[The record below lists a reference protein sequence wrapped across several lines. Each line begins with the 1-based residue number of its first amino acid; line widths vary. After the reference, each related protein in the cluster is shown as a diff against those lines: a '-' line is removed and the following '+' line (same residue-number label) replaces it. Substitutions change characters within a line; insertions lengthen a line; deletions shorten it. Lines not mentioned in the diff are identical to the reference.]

1 MRLHRHPLCRLA
13 PAAYLVVMTG
23 AIALAFAGWGYDD
36 PYITFRYARNLAD
49 GAGFVYNAGERVLS
63 TTTPLLTLL
72 LAAVNLV
79 WADLPQ
85 AAVLIGAVSLAG
97 GALALWSLAVA
108 WRAPLVGWAAL
119 LLYPTFPLL
128 LTTLGSE
135 MPLCLALSLGAFACY
150 ARQRR
155 LACAA
160 LAALA
165 MLTRADGILV
175 IGVIAVFDLLT
186 RQATLKRWAAPA
198 AVYAAITGAWFLF
211 AWGYFGTPLPATLAA
226 KQAQGAMDASQQF
239 APGMLIVFRD
249 YLARWYYLVA
259 LALASVGAVTALRA
273 RRAWLLVLVW
283 TFVYAAAYAGLGVSR
298 YFWYYAPLVPGLIV
312 AVGLGCQAMADW
324 VGRGRPTRAAM
335 AGGALILLVTLGQFT
350 AAWGASR
357 TRDGRLAVY
366 QAIGEWLAENTD
378 RQSSVGALEI
388 GIIGYYAHRP
398 MIDFAGLLQPEVA
411 AQLGPHRTFDDAAAW
426 AASRFQPPYAVVA
439 EGSLPKLERG
449 YLADRC
455 QPVRRF
461 DGARYRH
468 PSNWLVY
475 RCD

>member
-1 MRLHRHPLCRLA
+1 MRLHRHAWRLLA
-13 PAAYLVVMTG
+13 PAAYLIAMTG

-85 AAVLIGAVSLAG
+85 AAVLIGAASLAG
-97 GALALWSLAVA
+97 GALAIWSLAGA

-155 LACAA
+155 AACAA

-165 MLTRADGILV
+165 MLTRADGVLV
-175 IGVIAVFDLLT
+175 IGVIAVYDVFT
-186 RQATLKRWAAPA
+186 RQATARRWAAPA
-198 AVYAAITGAWFLF
+198 AAYAAISGAWFLF
-211 AWGYFGTPLPATLAA
+211 AWDYFGTPLPATLAA

-239 APGMLIVFRD
+239 IPGMLIIFRD

-259 LALASVGAVTALRA
+259 LALAIAGAVTALRA
-273 RRAWLLVLVW
+273 RRAWLLVLAW
-283 TFVYAAAYAGLGVSR
+283 TFIYAAAYAGLGVSR
-298 YFWYYAPLVPGLIV
+298 YFWYYAPLVPGLVV
-312 AVGLGCQAMADW
+312 AAGLGCQAVADW
-324 VGRGRPTRAAM
+324 AGGGNPARAAL
-335 AGGALILLVTLGQFT
+335 AGGALILLVAAGQFAT
-350 AAWGASR
+350 AWGVSR
-357 TRDGRLAVY
+357 ARDERLAVY
-366 QAIGEWLAENTD
+366 QALGEWLAANTG
-378 RQSSVGALEI
+378 RQSSVGALEV
-388 GIIGYYAHRP
+388 GIIGYHAQRP
-398 MIDFAGLLQPEVA
+398 MIDFAGLLQPEIA
-411 AQLGPHRTFDDAAAW
+411 AQLGPDRTFDGAAAW
-426 AASRFQPPYAVVA
+426 AANRFQPSYVVAA
-439 EGSLPKLERG
+439 EGSLPALERG
-449 YLADRC
+449 YLAERC
-455 QPVRRF
+455 APVQGFGVVQHRRPLIW
-461 DGARYRH
+461 RI
-468 PSNWLVY
+468 Y
-475 RCD
+475 RCA